1 MNMEETLIHSLIQ
14 ISRYRFSLVIAG
26 LIKTLNRVNEFVSK
40 KSRIIIANNHC

>member
-26 LIKTLNRVNEFVSK
+26 LIKTLNRVNEFVS
-40 KSRIIIANNHC
+40 I